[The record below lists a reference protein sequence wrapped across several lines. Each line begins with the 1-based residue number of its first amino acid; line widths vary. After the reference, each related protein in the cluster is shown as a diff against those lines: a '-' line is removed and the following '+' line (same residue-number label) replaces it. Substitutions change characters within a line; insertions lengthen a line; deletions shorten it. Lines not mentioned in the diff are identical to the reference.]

1 MHTQTHTRFFTFH
14 RTANKYYSFDH
25 DSFYSSLCFKDGK
38 TVGND
43 NNRAITMI
51 FSSCWIVSMDFVA
64 FSQNFGHVTS
74 LCMTKQNSVCPLPW
88 WVLCVSSLIGPPGK
102 KMSASSLPLVSVV
115 FLFPCREPWGKIPR
129 HWAGNPGYHVLT
141 HVQSNLAAIFE
152 GFSFICKKI
161 FFC

>member
-1 MHTQTHTRFFTFH
+1 MSDHAHTNTHKVRFFTFH

-25 DSFYSSLCFKDGK
+25 DSFHSSLCLKDGK

-74 LCMTKQNSVCPLPW
+74 LCITKQNSVCPLPW

-102 KMSASSLPLVSVV
+102 KCLPPPFPWWVLCFSSLVGSPEEK
-115 FLFPCREPWGKIPR
+115 FP
-129 HWAGNPGYHVLT
+129 
-141 HVQSNLAAIFE
+141 AIE
-152 GFSFICKKI
+152 QGILGTMFSRTCKAI
-161 FFC
+161 